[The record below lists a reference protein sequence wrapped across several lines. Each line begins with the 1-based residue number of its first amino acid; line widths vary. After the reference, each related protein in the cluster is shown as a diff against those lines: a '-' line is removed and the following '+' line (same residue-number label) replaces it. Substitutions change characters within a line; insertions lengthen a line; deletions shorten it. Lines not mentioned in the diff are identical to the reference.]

1 MTRLAR
7 WWLRDE
13 LDAALKMCLIWETKY
28 RSLKHAQKLGDTET
42 RAVMN
47 GDFWVGE
54 EWR

>member
-7 WWLRDE
+7 WW
-13 LDAALKMCLIWETKY
+13 
-28 RSLKHAQKLGDTET
+28 SLKHAQKLGDTET